1 MTTNQLEKRILSLH
15 KGGMGMLRIAKELKV
30 GTSVVQRV
38 LHPFRVE
45 NDGVEVS
52 STRRRPPSPRPHGL
66 ESLDGLVIV
75 PSG

>member
-52 STRRRPPSPRPHGL
+52 SNEAASAIAKTPR
-66 ESLDGLVIV
+66 
-75 PSG
+75 SGKP